1 MKVSLIALA
10 VGWVCVV
17 QDVSGSLFDCT
28 SPLHVDCDNPGIWV
42 CVVQDVSGVEA
53 VSGVEIAVCKGADV
67 MQ

>member
-1 MKVSLIALA
+1 M
-10 VGWVCVV
+10 
-17 QDVSGSLFDCT
+17 SGSSFDYT
-28 SPLHVDCDNPGIWV
+28 SPLHVYVDCDNPGTWV